1 MFLTAICCLKKS
13 LFNILNWECIGRA
26 RCTILTKRSQK
37 LGINCTNLCIKSINK
52 LLLVYRSFNLL
63 QMLSIR
69 CPYVRSNYTVNP
81 KYAFIPF
88 LMQIYL
94 LTSLLFNIFEIQTKK
109 TWWIIRNVGKFLGD
123 VHYVVSNF
131 WLFFR
136 RSIWNIIMY
145 GE

>member
-1 MFLTAICCLKKS
+1 MEKFTTRGIFRWFSKIRIPI
-13 LFNILNWECIGRA
+13 FIGRA

-37 LGINCTNLCIKSINK
+37 LGIICTNLCIKSINK

-94 LTSLLFNIFEIQTKK
+94 LTSLLFKIFMIQTKR

-131 WLFFR
+131 WLF
-136 RSIWNIIMY
+136 SV
-145 GE
+145 G